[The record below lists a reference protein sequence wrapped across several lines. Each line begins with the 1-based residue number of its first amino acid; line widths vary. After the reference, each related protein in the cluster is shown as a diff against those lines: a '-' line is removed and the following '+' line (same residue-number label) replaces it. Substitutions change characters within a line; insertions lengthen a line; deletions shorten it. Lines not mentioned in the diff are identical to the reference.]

1 MNRNFPKNTAQ
12 DLWVDYLF
20 SSSSLENVSYLVT
33 ALAHCLEEN
42 GKGDNRLGFT
52 DREGQIAGFVE
63 KLTGNDPE
71 DSRVRTGKRGVKLV
85 QL

>member
-71 DSRVRTGKRGVKLV
+71 DYRVKTGKRGVKLL